1 MKARTFLAAAIL
13 LGPGFA
19 HAGEPTRWNCV
30 YAPTDGEFIACQ
42 LLSTPVV
49 GPDARPAQA
58 GHERLPRLV
67 KDIRDDPQSLDRKTV
82 VIPLHNTPIDM
93 ARTGQLARAV
103 MCGTRTDCEVAFHA
117 ERQGLVEAT
126 RTGHRPGTSRPAMGF
141 LRR

>member
-1 MKARTFLAAAIL
+1 MKARTFLAAAVL
-13 LGPGFA
+13 FGPGFA
-19 HAGEPTRWNCV
+19 LAGEPTRWHCV

-42 LLSTPVV
+42 LLSTPVE
-49 GPDARPAQA
+49 GPAAQPLPA

-67 KDIRDDPQSLDRKTV
+67 KDIRADPQSLDQKTV

-93 ARTGQLARAV
+93 ARTAQLARAV
-103 MCGTRTDCEVAFHA
+103 MCGTRPDCEVAFHA

-126 RTGHRPGTSRPAMGF
+126 RTGIRPGTSRPAIGF

>member
-1 MKARTFLAAAIL
+1 MKARIFLAAAVL
-13 LGPGFA
+13 LAPGLSL
-19 HAGEPTRWNCV
+19 AGEPTRWNCI
-30 YAPTDGEFIACQ
+30 YAPADGEFIACQ
-42 LLSTPVV
+42 LLSTPVE
-49 GPDARPAQA
+49 GPAAQPLPAS
-58 GHERLPRLV
+58 HERLPRLA

>member
-1 MKARTFLAAAIL
+1 MNARIALAAAL
-13 LGPGFA
+13 LSPGLA
-19 HAGEPTRWNCV
+19 VSGEPTRWNCV
-30 YAPTDGEFIACQ
+30 YAPSDGEFIACQ
-42 LLSTPVV
+42 LLSTPVE
-49 GPDARPAQA
+49 GPSALPLPA
-58 GHERLPRLV
+58 GIERLPRLV
-67 KDIRDDPQSLDRKTV
+67 KDIRVDPQSFDQKTV

-103 MCGTRTDCEVAFHA
+103 MCGTRPDCEVAFHA